1 MRNLLKEAS
10 LTIGI
15 GAMIMLSSVP
25 QAQADEWNKKTI
37 VTFSG
42 PVEIP
47 GKHLKG
53 MSVLPAGTYVFR
65 LVNSD
70 SNRHI
75 VQIFN
80 ERENKIYATILAI
93 PNTRLT
99 PADKTIITF
108 AERPN
113 GEPPALRAW
122 FYPGDNWGD
131 EFVYSKSKAKE
142 LAQTTKTPVLYN
154 SSEETSPEVSGAIQ
168 APAPSEVSEMNQSNV
183 KAYNPAGEDMELS
196 QAVTPP
202 PPENMST
209 ANSAAATTRNNTQ
222 PAPATSTASQLP
234 QTASPLGWVMLSGLF
249 ALAGGLGVRLAR
261 QSIRS

>member
-1 MRNLLKEAS
+1 MRNLLKAAS
-10 LTIGI
+10 II
-15 GAMIMLSSVP
+15 ICAGAMTLALLPV
-25 QAQADEWNKKTI
+25 AHADAWNKKTI

-53 MSVLPAGTYVFR
+53 MSVLPAGTYVFK
-65 LVNSD
+65 LVDSA

-80 ERENKIYATILAI
+80 QRENKIYATILAI

-142 LAQTTKTPVLYN
+142 LAQASNTPVLYN
-154 SSEETSPEVSGAIQ
+154 SAENTAPEASEEIQ
-168 APAPSEVSEMNQSNV
+168 APAPAEVSEMDQADV
-183 KAYNPAGEDMELS
+183 KAYTPSGEDMELS

-202 PPENMST
+202 PPENM
-209 ANSAAATTRNNTQ
+209 NTQ
-222 PAPATSTASQLP
+222 TTTTTNNQTTTTPAPAQLP
-234 QTASPLGWVMLSGLF
+234 QTASPLGWVMLSGLL
-249 ALAGGLGVRLAR
+249 ALAGSLGVRFVR
-261 QSIRS
+261 QSIGS